1 MKNHRAFHL
10 YAFLGLAVLAVLSLA
25 ACQRGEKTAAPAP
38 AAEKAAAPPAG
49 ELTLETLSSVLGK
62 AEAENSGIF
71 DLTKSENELTVTYHF
86 YEARTRG
93 MEERFGPDL
102 APKIQALYKKFKTI
116 DRVAFKVDV
125 FARRDA
131 IEWRPYCSFVTT
143 RKLMDETNWT
153 NLLLKD
159 FFKVVLE
166 LKFVD

>member
-1 MKNHRAFHL
+1 MRHHRFPR
-10 YAFLGLAVLAVLSLA
+10 FLSFFILAVLAAFSLT
-25 ACQRGEKTAAPAP
+25 ACQRSEKTAAPAP
-38 AAEKAAAPPAG
+38 VSEKAAAPPAE

-62 AEAENSGIF
+62 AEAENSGLF
-71 DLTKSENELTVTYHF
+71 ELTRGENEWIVTYHF
-86 YEARTRG
+86 YEARTKG

-116 DRVAFKVDV
+116 DRVMFKVDV

-131 IEWRPYCSFVTT
+131 VEWRPYCSFVTT
-143 RKLMDETNWT
+143 RKLIDETNWT

-166 LKFVD
+166 LKYID